1 MPASSKPNLKKK
13 LMIEVNDIVQVDPL
27 FETFGACMVVVTE
40 VKDWGIQ
47 GYVQSAG
54 VEGLQYIRLKTEMFE
69 PTGGKAVW
77 VSQ

>member
-1 MPASSKPNLKKK
+1 
-13 LMIEVNDIVQVDPL
+13 
-27 FETFGACMVVVTE
+27 MVVVTE

-69 PTGGKAVW
+69 PTGGKAIW
-77 VSQ
+77 VAQ

>member
-1 MPASSKPNLKKK
+1 
-13 LMIEVNDIVQVDPL
+13 MIEVNDIVQVDPL
-27 FETFGACMVVVTE
+27 FETFGGCMVVVTE

-69 PTGGKAVW
+69 TTGGKAVW
-77 VSQ
+77 VAQ

>member
-1 MPASSKPNLKKK
+1 
-13 LMIEVNDIVQVDPL
+13 MIEVGDIVQVEPSQKM
-27 FETFGACMVVVTE
+27 FGGCMVVVTE

-54 VEGLQYIRLKTEMFE
+54 VEGQQYIRLQTEHFE

-77 VSQ
+77 IVT